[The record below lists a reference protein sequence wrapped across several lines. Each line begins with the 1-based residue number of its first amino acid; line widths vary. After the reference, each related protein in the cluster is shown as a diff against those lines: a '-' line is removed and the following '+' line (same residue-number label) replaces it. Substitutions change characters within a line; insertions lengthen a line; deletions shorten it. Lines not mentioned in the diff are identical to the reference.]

1 MKPKANERINENWI
15 RSFPEEKGFLN
26 VIKTA
31 YCSQDKTPAP
41 PKLLKQSSIT

>member
-1 MKPKANERINENWI
+1 MKPKVNERLNENWI
-15 RSFPEEKGFLN
+15 RSFPEKGFLN

-41 PKLLKQSSIT
+41 PKLLKQSSTT